1 MRLVSFGPCGQ
12 ERLGAL
18 IAGGEQI
25 LDLHAA
31 DREIPA
37 TMLEFLRGDFWGK
50 ARRVLADT
58 LPGGCGDRQPVSKQP
73 ETLTRVSPRSR
84 ELVSVLEGVRLGA
97 PVPHPGQIVC
107 LGLNYKD
114 HADEQGVAYPKA
126 PLLFSKSP
134 MAAAGPG
141 DDVVYPDGV
150 EQLDYE
156 VELAVIMGRTAKR
169 VPAAQ
174 ARQYIA
180 GYCVL
185 NDVSARC
192 CQFGDKQ
199 WFRGK
204 SFDTFAPCGP
214 ALVTPDEAPDPHSLK
229 LTCKVNGELRQNSN
243 TNQLIHRIED
253 IIAYITRGITLLP
266 GDVISTGTPSGVGVF
281 FKPPRLLKRGDV
293 VEAEIEGLG
302 KLVNRIV

>member
-18 IAGGEQI
+18 IAGGEKI
-25 LDLHAA
+25 VDLHAA

-58 LPGGCGDRQPVSKQP
+58 LP
-73 ETLTRVSPRSR
+73 EA
-84 ELVSVLEGVRLGA
+84 VLPASGVRLGA
-97 PVPHPGQIVC
+97 PVPRPGQLICV
-107 LGLNYKD
+107 GLNYKD
-114 HADEQGVAYPKA
+114 HADEQGVEYPKA
-126 PLLFSKSP
+126 PLLFAKSP
-134 MAAAGPG
+134 LAAAGPG

-156 VELAVIMGRTAKR
+156 VELAVIMGRTAKT
-169 VPAAQ
+169 VWAAQ

-204 SFDTFAPCGP
+204 SFDTFAPAGP
-214 ALVTPDEAPDPHSLK
+214 ALVTPDEVPDPHALK
-229 LTCKVNGELRQNSN
+229 LTCKVNGELRQSSN
-243 TNQLIHRIED
+243 TNQLIHRVEE

-293 VEAEIEGLG
+293 VEAEIQGLG